1 MLAILL
7 VGTIIPVPAFASGM
21 DDFQL
26 AFYDDIIQDIEN
38 NTSIP
43 DAQDIKSGQTV
54 LGRMR
59 LPVSWKG
66 LTLSDGTLSD
76 DYMDMD
82 YFRFTLTQDSSVF
95 VCVFPED
102 YQTDDYMIATISD
115 ASDATLA
122 RTESYETDDGGWFS
136 AIYEYPLSAGTYY
149 ITFLNAVDST
159 KYNDAKYMGYFEA
172 VPKNH
177 TESSGNEETQQ
188 STTGGTLSNF
198 TKENP
203 YTAGQFTDVSTST
216 WCADNVQIA
225 YEYGLM
231 AGKSDSY
238 FDTEGNLTIAQ
249 ALVMA
254 CRLHNIY
261 YGNNYAFQQNNPWY
275 QDYVNYAIKNGI
287 IESGYENYDVPV
299 SRAGFA
305 IILNGAL
312 PNAALQQINTI
323 EDQSIPDVPDGSNYY
338 DAVYRLYRAGVL
350 TGNDSKGTFA
360 PFSYITRGAAAA
372 IVSRMADTSLRK
384 NITLH
389 ASHDPMS
396 ITLSATSQTI
406 YVKNGYSL
414 TATVLPENATDK
426 TVTWTSSNRAVATV
440 EDGYVYGIAPGT
452 ATITARTVN
461 GKTATCTITV
471 VKETVISDS
480 YLAQKAY
487 DRLKSVARF
496 PETLKIYNIWAYD
509 LNDYRKIEI
518 DFSAADNYGRQ
529 YRSFYVVTFL
539 QDGTLY
545 LTDQKAS
552 SPHKSSGFLG
562 TNLREVSI
570 SSIKR

>member
-1 MLAILL
+1 
-7 VGTIIPVPAFASGM
+7 
-21 DDFQL
+21 
-26 AFYDDIIQDIEN
+26 
-38 NTSIP
+38 
-43 DAQDIKSGQTV
+43 
-54 LGRMR
+54 
-59 LPVSWKG
+59 
-66 LTLSDGTLSD
+66 
-76 DYMDMD
+76 
-82 YFRFTLTQDSSVF
+82 
-95 VCVFPED
+95 
-102 YQTDDYMIATISD
+102 
-115 ASDATLA
+115 
-122 RTESYETDDGGWFS
+122 
-136 AIYEYPLSAGTYY
+136 
-149 ITFLNAVDST
+149 
-159 KYNDAKYMGYFEA
+159 
-172 VPKNH
+172 
-177 TESSGNEETQQ
+177 
-188 STTGGTLSNF
+188 
-198 TKENP
+198 
-203 YTAGQFTDVSTST
+203 
-216 WCADNVQIA
+216 
-225 YEYGLM
+225 
-231 AGKSDSY
+231 
-238 FDTEGNLTIAQ
+238 
-249 ALVMA
+249 
-254 CRLHNIY
+254 
-261 YGNNYAFQQNNPWY
+261 
-275 QDYVNYAIKNGI
+275 
-287 IESGYENYDVPV
+287 
-299 SRAGFA
+299 
-305 IILNGAL
+305 
-312 PNAALQQINTI
+312 
-323 EDQSIPDVPDGSNYY
+323 
-338 DAVYRLYRAGVL
+338 
-350 TGNDSKGTFA
+350 
-360 PFSYITRGAAAA
+360 
-372 IVSRMADTSLRK
+372 MADTSLRK